1 MISLLNNSSI
11 RAMSDNL
18 GLVILSPL
26 GYNYTMIKLGITG
39 NIASGKSLVES
50 FLQEEDI
57 VAIDSDK
64 IVHDLLE
71 NDQRIINEVYR
82 LFKPEGI
89 DVRNEK
95 GTISREKV
103 GKIVFRDKEKR
114 KKLED
119 IIHPVVQKRIERFFN
134 ENQDKKLVAVTV
146 PLLFEANMQ
155 DMFHYI
161 VIVTVDRNTQIER
174 LMQKRN
180 LSKEEALSRINAQM
194 PQEEKVQKSDFIIDN
209 SGSIEYTKS
218 QVKELV
224 GKLI

>member
-1 MISLLNNSSI
+1 
-11 RAMSDNL
+11 
-18 GLVILSPL
+18 
-26 GYNYTMIKLGITG
+26 MIKLGITG

-82 LFKPEGI
+82 LFKSEGI

-95 GTISREKV
+95 STISREKV

-155 DMFHYI
+155 DMFDYI

-180 LSKEEALSRINAQM
+180 LSKEEALCRINAQM
-194 PQEEKVQKSDFIIDN
+194 PQEEKAQKSDFIIDN

>member
-11 RAMSDNL
+11 RTMSDNL
-18 GLVILSPL
+18 SLVILSPL

-50 FLQEEDI
+50 FLQEEG
-57 VAIDSDK
+57 VVVIDSDK

-82 LFKPEGI
+82 LFNSEGI
-89 DVRNEK
+89 DVRTEK
-95 GTISREKV
+95 DTISREKV

-155 DMFHYI
+155 DMFDYI
-161 VIVTVDRNTQIER
+161 IIVTVDRNTQIDR

-194 PQEEKVQKSDFIIDN
+194 PQEEKVRKSDLIIDN
-209 SGSIEYTKS
+209 SGSMESTKS
-218 QVKELV
+218 QVKEFV